1 MPNSTS
7 RVTHPGL
14 LAKLGCAR
22 RDISPPAG
30 IYSRMWGSATHETA
44 EGLHRPLLATVLAI
58 QPLDRPEPLFLVSLD
73 LGWWRSRADERWF
86 REPILAHFGLDE
98 AELLLHLTHTHAG
111 PAISRHAVN
120 KAGGDKILP
129 YLNQVRQ
136 AVIEAMDE
144 AISSLTTGTL
154 SWHTGRCQL
163 ACFRDQANPQG
174 AGTLVGYVPEAKA
187 DDTLLV
193 GRATDK
199 SGNILATLV
208 NYACH
213 PTTLGGENR
222 LISPDYVG
230 AMREVVEQST
240 QLAPCLF
247 LNGAAGDLAPRRQ
260 YVGDVAVAD
269 QNGRQLG
276 HAVLATIADMFPPKT
291 ALHFEGIEES
301 TARLGLWKL
310 REHLPDSACR
320 AERLELT
327 LPTQTAEQLGLE
339 AESLVGTDR
348 ATLERLERRQL
359 MWGDSG
365 EGASAE
371 LPIWFW
377 RLGEALLVATPAE
390 MHSPF
395 QVALR
400 KRFPNFA
407 VVVLNITNGTCAY
420 LPPQADF
427 AKNTYQCNTTLFA
440 PGAHEAVLEASIESL
455 LSLADTAAATAELT
469 APHFLKSPTT
479 QTVEH

>member
-1 MPNSTS
+1 MSNSTS
-7 RVTHPGL
+7 HVTHPGL

-58 QPLDRPEPLFLVSLD
+58 QPLDRPKPLFLVSLD
-73 LGWWRSRADERWF
+73 LGWWRGRDDERWF
-86 REPILAHFGLDE
+86 REPILDHFGLDE
-98 AELLLHLTHTHAG
+98 SELLLHLTHTHAG
-111 PAISRHAVN
+111 PSISRHAIN
-120 KAGGDKILP
+120 KPGGDKILP

-136 AVIEAMDE
+136 AVIAAMDE
-144 AISSLTTGTL
+144 AILSLTTGTL

-174 AGTLVGYVPEAKA
+174 SGMLVGYAPEAKA

-199 SGNILATLV
+199 SGNMLATLV

-230 AMREVVEQST
+230 AMREVVEQAT
-240 QLAPCLF
+240 QRAPCLF

-260 YVGDVAVAD
+260 YVSDVAVAD

-276 HAVLATIADMFPPKT
+276 YAVLATLADMLPPKT
-291 ALHFEGIEES
+291 ALKFEGVEES

-310 REHLPDSACR
+310 REHLPDVACR
-320 AERLELT
+320 TDRLELT
-327 LPTQTAEQLGLE
+327 LPTLPAEHG
-339 AESLVGTDR
+339 APHADRMDGADR
-348 ATLERLERRQL
+348 ATIERLERTQL
-359 MWGDSG
+359 LWGDAA
-365 EGASAE
+365 EGASAK
-371 LPIWFW
+371 LPIWYW

-400 KRFPNFA
+400 KRFPNSA

-440 PGAHEAVLEASIESL
+440 PGAHEAVLEASINCLGDL
-455 LSLADTAAATAELT
+455 LGSELLRPELT
-469 APHFLKSPTT
+469 APHFLKPSVSQP
-479 QTVEH
+479 VES